1 MIPETCGPTLIEVS
15 PDGIELKWWFDRH
28 LTATVVYNHL
38 STGNFIKDTGPSEGI
53 G

>member
-1 MIPETCGPTLIEVS
+1 LIEVS
-15 PDGIELKWWFDRH
+15 PDGIDKWWFDRH

-38 STGNFIKDTGPSEGI
+38 STGNLIKDTGPSEGI